1 MAVNDTVAPPGGV
14 GISIS
19 DDDRDAVV
27 ARLREAVGA
36 GRLDLDE
43 FDKRA
48 AKAYAARTLIEL
60 GAVTADLPGPPPRFA
75 VGEPVVARFGRITVT
90 DTTVRTS
97 TRSFPLRGSVWR
109 TFDYWQ
115 TRRVTPDWAI
125 VLAVVGFFVMPFV
138 SLLFLLVKEQRMSG
152 VLQVAV
158 WDGIR
163 QHAVDLPVRGPL
175 ELQNWRRQVD
185 YVRSLARE

>member
-1 MAVNDTVAPPGGV
+1 MTVDDAVAPGGV
-14 GISIS
+14 GIRIS
-19 DDDRDAVV
+19 DDDRDAAV

-90 DTTVRTS
+90 DTVVRTS
-97 TRSFPLRGSVWR
+97 TRVFALRGSVWR

-115 TRRVTPDWAI
+115 RRRVTPDWAV
-125 VLAVVGFFVMPFV
+125 VLAVLGFFVVPFV
-138 SLLFLLVKEQRMSG
+138 SLLFLLVKEERVSG

-158 WDGIR
+158 WDGVR
-163 QHAVDLPVRGPL
+163 QHAVDLPVRSPV
-175 ELQNWRRQVD
+175 ELRNWRRQVD
-185 YVRSLARE
+185 YVRSLARG

>member
-1 MAVNDTVAPPGGV
+1 MTVNDAVAPGGV
-14 GISIS
+14 GIRVS
-19 DDDRDAVV
+19 DDDREAVV
-27 ARLREAVGA
+27 TRLREAVGA

-48 AKAYAARTLIEL
+48 ERAYAARTLIEL

-97 TRSFPLRGSVWR
+97 TRAFPLRGSVWR

-115 TRRVTPDWAI
+115 SRRATPEWAI
-125 VLAVVGFFVMPFV
+125 ALAIIGFFVVPFV
-138 SLLFLLVKEQRMSG
+138 SLLFLLVKEPRLTG

-158 WDGIR
+158 WDGVR
-163 QHAVDLPVRGPL
+163 QHAVDLPVRSPA
-175 ELQNWRRQVD
+175 ELRHWQRQVH
-185 YVRSLARE
+185 YVRALARD

>member
-1 MAVNDTVAPPGGV
+1 MTVDDAVAPGGV
-14 GISIS
+14 GIRIS
-19 DDDRDAVV
+19 DADRDAAV

-90 DTTVRTS
+90 DTVVRTS
-97 TRSFPLRGSVWR
+97 TRVFALRGSVWR

-115 TRRVTPDWAI
+115 QRRVTPDWAV
-125 VLAVVGFFVMPFV
+125 VLAVLGFFVVPFV
-138 SLLFLLVKEQRMSG
+138 SLLFLLVKEERVSG

-158 WDGIR
+158 WDGVR
-163 QHAVDLPVRGPL
+163 QHAVDLPVRSPV
-175 ELQNWRRQVD
+175 ELRNWRRQVD
-185 YVRSLARE
+185 YVRSLARD

>member
-1 MAVNDTVAPPGGV
+1 MTVDDAVAPGGV
-14 GISIS
+14 GIRIS
-19 DDDRDAVV
+19 DDDRDATV

-90 DTTVRTS
+90 DTMVRTS
-97 TRSFPLRGSVWR
+97 TRVFALRGSVWR

-115 TRRVTPDWAI
+115 RRRVTPDWAV
-125 VLAVVGFFVMPFV
+125 VLAVLGFFVVPFV
-138 SLLFLLVKEQRMSG
+138 SLLFLLVKEERVSG

-158 WDGIR
+158 WDGVR
-163 QHAVDLPVRGPL
+163 QHAVDLPVRSPV
-175 ELQNWRRQVD
+175 ELRNWRQQVD
-185 YVRSLARE
+185 YVRSLARD

>member
-1 MAVNDTVAPPGGV
+1 V
-14 GISIS
+14 GIKIS

-48 AKAYAARTLIEL
+48 GKVYAARTLIEL
-60 GAVTADLPGPPPRFA
+60 GAVTADLPGPPPEFT
-75 VGEPVVARFGRITVT
+75 VGEPVLARFGRITVT
-90 DTTVRTS
+90 ETMVRTS

-115 TRRVTPDWAI
+115 LRRVTPDWAI
-125 VLAVVGFFVMPFV
+125 VLAVLGFFVMPFV

-185 YVRSLARE
+185 YVRSLARD

>member
-1 MAVNDTVAPPGGV
+1 MTVNDTVAPPGGV

-48 AKAYAARTLIEL
+48 ARAYAARTLIEL
-60 GAVTADLPGPPPRFA
+60 GAVTADLPGPPPRFT

-90 DTTVRTS
+90 DTMVRTS

-115 TRRVTPDWAI
+115 TRRVTPEWAI
-125 VLAVVGFFVMPFV
+125 VLAIVGFFFMPFV

-163 QHAVDLPVRGPL
+163 QHAVDLPVRSSL
-175 ELQNWRRQVD
+175 DLQNWRRQVD
-185 YVRSLARE
+185 YVRSLARD